1 MVMALIV
8 FVGYLMTEY
17 TGNTNHHRST
27 FECVDA
33 QPEYINGHF
42 GDTNGALFYFIKPDC
57 EGAGTI
63 AHCPPYVKDRQ
74 LTCVI
79 CTK

>member
-1 MVMALIV
+1 MSAR
-8 FVGYLMTEY
+8 
-17 TGNTNHHRST
+17 TNAIHPST
-27 FECVDA
+27 YECADKTP
-33 QPEYINGHF
+33 QYIAGQ
-42 GDTNGALFYFIKPDC
+42 GADTNGALFYFIKPDC

-63 AHCPPYVKDRQ
+63 AHCPPYVKDCQ